1 MSEQKNEN
9 GNDMLT
15 MVCIIIGT
23 IAIFVTKF
31 VFKAVFRKKTWTQE
45 FIISWA
51 CYLMVVV
58 LIVFSPRWNVPALVH
73 LVSPYFLKAEL
84 AELIYLHIPRWW
96 QVGIL
101 FFTPFLLNLFGIG
114 IFEWIRIVKYQ
125 KGIDHLGL
133 KTSTGLVPKVKSVIE
148 MDNNQKKILVQAIGI
163 DVAELRSKK
172 GSLESSFNAI
182 VQDVRV
188 APYNKQL
195 VEIIVAEKELA
206 TLIRF
211 EEVADRLK
219 KPYTCLIGESFDQFI
234 VADFCEIHHMLVAGA
249 TGGGKS
255 YFFKQLLVSLLK
267 CSDHIQLYLIDLKR
281 GVEMRPFGS
290 LNNVKVAKEN
300 IDAIILLEAVVKE
313 MDRRF
318 KLLEDNKV
326 QEIDPKRDKLD
337 RIFVGIDEASELFI
351 VSKTSKE
358 AKDNA
363 NRARELTDKIAK
375 LGRAA
380 GIHLILATQKVV
392 KETID
397 TNVQTNINARVI
409 FRVNTIASSMTVLG
423 NKKAAE
429 LPQIKGRA
437 IWSVGSQDIVVQVPR
452 LDADEMNEEI
462 GALTTKFNSDT
473 SPVLGPMISPE
484 KKQHKPGKGFIKK
497 SDDEDAQNDLE
508 ENNVD

>member
-1 MSEQKNEN
+1 
-9 GNDMLT
+9 
-15 MVCIIIGT
+15 
-23 IAIFVTKF
+23 
-31 VFKAVFRKKTWTQE
+31 
-45 FIISWA
+45 
-51 CYLMVVV
+51 
-58 LIVFSPRWNVPALVH
+58 
-73 LVSPYFLKAEL
+73 
-84 AELIYLHIPRWW
+84 
-96 QVGIL
+96 
-101 FFTPFLLNLFGIG
+101 
-114 IFEWIRIVKYQ
+114 
-125 KGIDHLGL
+125 
-133 KTSTGLVPKVKSVIE
+133 
-148 MDNNQKKILVQAIGI
+148 
-163 DVAELRSKK
+163 
-172 GSLESSFNAI
+172 
-182 VQDVRV
+182 
-188 APYNKQL
+188 
-195 VEIIVAEKELA
+195 
-206 TLIRF
+206 
-211 EEVADRLK
+211 
-219 KPYTCLIGESFDQFI
+219 
-234 VADFCEIHHMLVAGA
+234 
-249 TGGGKS
+249 
-255 YFFKQLLVSLLK
+255 LK

-318 KLLEDNKV
+318 KFLEDKKV
-326 QEIDPKRDKLD
+326 QDIDPKRDKLD

-462 GALTTKFNSDT
+462 GSLTTKFNSDT
-473 SPVLGPMISPE
+473 SPVFGPMISPE
-484 KKQHKPGKGFIKK
+484 KKQHKPGKGFVKK
-497 SDDEDAQNDLE
+497 SDDEGAQNDLE
-508 ENNVD
+508 ENSVD

>member
-1 MSEQKNEN
+1 MSEQKKD
-9 GNDMLT
+9 GGGDVLIMICT
-15 MVCIIIGT
+15 IIGT
-23 IAIFVTKF
+23 AALFYFKF
-31 VFKAVFRKKTWTQE
+31 VFKGAARRKTWTQE
-45 FIISWA
+45 FILSWVF
-51 CYLMVVV
+51 YFFVVT
-58 LIVFSPRWNVPALVH
+58 LIAFAPNWNVPAL
-73 LVSPYFLKAEL
+73 LELLSPDYLPASFAEWVY
-84 AELIYLHIPRWW
+84 IRIPRLW

-101 FFTPFLLNLFGIG
+101 FSTPFLTVLFGIG
-114 IFEWIRIVKYQ
+114 VFEWVKTAKYQ

-133 KTSTGLVPKVKSVIE
+133 KTSTGLIPKVKNVIPME
-148 MDNNQKKILVQAIGI
+148 NNQKKILVQAIGI
-163 DVAELRSKK
+163 DVAELRSKR

-195 VEIIVAEKELA
+195 VEIIVAEKELS

-211 EEVADRLK
+211 EDVADKLQ

-281 GVEMRPFGS
+281 GVEMKAFDS
-290 LNNVKVAKEN
+290 LSNVKVVKEN
-300 IDAIILLEAVVKE
+300 VDAVLLLESVVKE

-318 KLLEDNKV
+318 RILESKGIH
-326 QEIDPKRDKLD
+326 EINPKRDKLD

-358 AKDNA
+358 AKENA

-409 FRVNTIASSMTVLG
+409 FRVNTMASSMTVLG

-437 IWSVGSQDIVVQVPR
+437 IWSVGSHDVIVQVPK
-452 LDADEMNEEI
+452 LDAEEMAEEL
-462 GALTTKFNSDT
+462 GALTTKFNGDL
-473 SPVLGPMISPE
+473 SPVFGPMILSE
-484 KKQHKPGKGFIKK
+484 EKQHKPGRGFVKK
-497 SDDEDAQNDLE
+497 LDE
-508 ENNVD
+508 ENSKTHERAS